1 MFPSLPIPRKIATLP
16 QLSAPPIIS
25 NATSKPFITAYN
37 GHCVNSHGNNNSK
50 F

>member
-16 QLSAPPIIS
+16 QLSAPPITS
-25 NATSKPFITAYN
+25 NATSKPYNTVYN
-37 GHCVNSHGNNNSK
+37 GHCVNLHGNNNSK